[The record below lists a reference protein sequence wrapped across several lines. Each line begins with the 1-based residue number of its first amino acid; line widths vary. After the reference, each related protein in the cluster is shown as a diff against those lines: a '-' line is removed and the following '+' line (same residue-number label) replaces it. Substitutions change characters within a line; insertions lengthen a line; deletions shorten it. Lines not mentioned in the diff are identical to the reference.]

1 MSASAHRDYGTLMKP
16 GMSRYEAESLIDGG
30 RGQMAPMQFERIWIE
45 QCAAARRVKSHF
57 GLANALDYL
66 VGEKLLNFAQA
77 AEQYAEFA
85 QELPDFLREIRDVF
99 SVQETGDYAV
109 QLECTR
115 PLSPLQRHALR
126 AISSASAHVH

>member
-1 MSASAHRDYGTLMKP
+1 MSEIH
-16 GMSRYEAESLIDGG
+16 
-30 RGQMAPMQFERIWIE
+30 FERIWIA
-45 QCAAARRVKSHF
+45 QCVAARRVKSHF
-57 GLANALDYL
+57 GIANALDYL
-66 VGEKLLNFAQA
+66 IGEKLLNFAQA

-99 SVQETGDYAV
+99 SIREAGDYAV

-126 AISSASAHVH
+126 VISPASPHVH